1 VSSTAIA
8 VVIAAVLAVLLIA
21 AVVAGLRAG
30 GATRSA
36 SQRAADAGERLAASR
51 RRLTELEAELFE
63 ARRPRPGSRVAASS
77 LPDEPDHSATV
88 SAGAPDSREA
98 AGGPGDAG
106 PSVPSDAPGPSG
118 SSASAALT
126 TGAEVPVAT
135 VEAPADASF
144 ARDGAIAPDPS
155 ETPTPE
161 SDQNGHVIDAVWS
174 LERLELDR
182 QRQLEAGI
190 VAMADDID
198 AGTLVVALQRE
209 VERIREEMGTPG
221 ELRSDLDAD
230 PDGPVGLL
238 VLGAVRLTLG
248 ALARRCQAYDL
259 RLEAA
264 DGRVAATIVC
274 EGFEPESA
282 DETSAAVAAIAA
294 AIADAGATAAFSAG
308 VDGAA
313 HAELSFPVA

>member
-1 VSSTAIA
+1 
-8 VVIAAVLAVLLIA
+8 LA
-21 AVVAGLRAG
+21 
-30 GATRSA
+30 
-36 SQRAADAGERLAASR
+36 
-51 RRLTELEAELFE
+51 
-63 ARRPRPGSRVAASS
+63 P
-77 LPDEPDHSATV
+77 
-88 SAGAPDSREA
+88 
-98 AGGPGDAG
+98 
-106 PSVPSDAPGPSG
+106 
-118 SSASAALT
+118 
-126 TGAEVPVAT
+126 
-135 VEAPADASF
+135 
-144 ARDGAIAPDPS
+144 DGAIAPDRS

-161 SDQNGHVIDAVWS
+161 ADQNGQVIDAVWS

-190 VAMADDID
+190 VARADDVD

-230 PDGPVGLL
+230 PAGPVGLL
-238 VLGAVRLTLG
+238 VLGAVKLTLG

-259 RLEAA
+259 RLEVAH
-264 DGRVAATIVC
+264 GRIAVTIVC

-294 AIADAGATAAFSAG
+294 AVADTGATAAFRPG

-313 HAELSFPVA
+313 HAELSFAVA